1 MKSRPRAIHPLSAS
15 LLALLLGST
24 LSGQDSGEL
33 GKVSQVRGVVKVRDP
48 GGERSLGRNEP
59 ILLEQTIRTRQDSA
73 IELSFNRD
81 GRLLLWPGTTMIL
94 RRPGP
99 PQDRHPDCHPTVAAR
114 IELRRG
120 SIQVD
125 HDPNQPL
132 KPLVLEIETD
142 HARICL
148 FGTSIQVY
156 VDPQR
161 GTWVYVHE
169 TGALVRPLKGGDWVR
184 LEANEQAFGRGEG
197 KLRVTGGLSRLTLL
211 ELEGEPR
218 FLDSPLFDPIVF

>member
-1 MKSRPRAIHPLSAS
+1 MRILPRAIHPLSAG
-15 LLALLLGST
+15 LLAAVLGSSA
-24 LSGQDSGEL
+24 LSGQVSGEL
-33 GKVSQVRGVVKVRDP
+33 GKVLRVQGVVKVTDP
-48 GGERSLGRNEP
+48 QGPRTLRPDHP
-59 ILLEQTIRTRQDSA
+59 ILLDQTIRTRQDSA
-73 IELSFNRD
+73 IEMIFNRD
-81 GRLLLWPGTTMIL
+81 GRLLLWPSTTMVL
-94 RRPGP
+94 RVPSRE
-99 PQDRHPDCHPTVAAR
+99 RHPDCNPTVAAR

-125 HDPNQPL
+125 HDPKQPL

-156 VDPQR
+156 VDPER
-161 GTWVYVHE
+161 GTWVYVQE
-169 TGALVRPLKGGDWVR
+169 TGAWVRPLKGGDWVR
-184 LEANEQAFGRGEG
+184 LEANEQAFGRGE

-218 FLDSPLFDPIVF
+218 FHDSPLFDPIVF